1 MNKAEE
7 AKKLQNRISDIIYA
21 NATCIDFAD
30 PQKVWQDIGKE
41 IQDSLQQ
48 YDEQCREEAIEF
60 HKWFAVTRSAWNES
74 KKRMQQYAEQES
86 RENEEW
92 TAIEFATTHYTLG
105 IPRETVIEDFNK
117 WYPERKAMVDLK
129 ELEKRLNEAL
139 ARETKDSLNSW
150 LDGQRINESNQE
162 EQP

>member
-30 PQKVWQDIGKE
+30 SQKVWQDIDKE
-41 IQDSLQQ
+41 IQDSL
-48 YDEQCREEAIEF
+48 
-60 HKWFAVTRSAWNES
+60 
-74 KKRMQQYAEQES
+74 QQYAEQES

>member
-30 PQKVWQDIGKE
+30 PQKVWQDIDKE
-41 IQDSLQQ
+41 IQDSL
-48 YDEQCREEAIEF
+48 
-60 HKWFAVTRSAWNES
+60 
-74 KKRMQQYAEQES
+74 QQYAEQES

-139 ARETKDSLNSW
+139 A
-150 LDGQRINESNQE
+150 I
-162 EQP
+162 